1 MWDNLFASVDMLHS
15 GLEASWLRNSVIR
28 NNIANV
34 ETPGFKA
41 SDVEFES
48 LFRQAIVNS
57 ESGFTAKRTRDKHID
72 FSSGASSVEP
82 VIVKRE
88 DLSMRYDENNV
99 DIEDENVKLAQN
111 SILYNTLVAK
121 MNGELSRLK
130 LAINGGGS

>member
-1 MWDNLFASVDMLHS
+1 MWDNLFASADLLHA

-41 SDVEFES
+41 SDVEFENV
-48 LFRQAIVNS
+48 FRQAIEDS
-57 ESGFTAKRTRDKHID
+57 QFGFINKRTRPQHID
-72 FSSGASSVEP
+72 FSGSSGVVKP
-82 VIVKRE
+82 IIVKRQ

-111 SILYNTLVAK
+111 SILYNTMVSKL
-121 MNGELSRLK
+121 NSDLSRLK
-130 LAINGGGS
+130 MAINGGQ

>member
-1 MWDNLFASVDMLHS
+1 MWDNLFASADLLHA

-41 SDVEFES
+41 SDVEFEAV
-48 LFRQAIVNS
+48 FRQAI
-57 ESGFTAKRTRDKHID
+57 EDTQFGFANKRTRARHID
-72 FSSGASSVEP
+72 FGGHDGVVAP
-82 VIVKRE
+82 LVIKRK

-111 SILYNTLVAK
+111 SILYNTMVSKLNSDLA
-121 MNGELSRLK
+121 RLK
-130 LAINGGGS
+130 MAINGGT